1 MNNQS
6 SVDNVMNENATISDD
21 EIDLSEL
28 FVSLA
33 SSWRL
38 IASTALVSVALSYGY
53 ANYSADPTYEAKAE
67 FAFMMAGGNAGL
79 GAEAFI
85 LGMNTAQSIGNN
97 NVFDRVESRDFV
109 TELAEEAGHYE
120 DPYFKPRLDI
130 SGPAEPISYNEIDA
144 MTEWSDAEVEQ
155 AIVERFQETVDI
167 AYTKHGSIEVTVTH
181 RDPQA
186 AAFIANA
193 VVKKILDDTLDL
205 QMSKST
211 REVDYLGEQ
220 LSKAQSEMDD
230 AVMQLQE
237 FAISRNALS
246 LENLVQSSSEL
257 VTLRETR
264 DATRRMYDGVIAM
277 IAAPIET
284 AGRSAVLQ
292 SYPELLSSEF
302 RIQAQM
308 SGDDLPLSDLPTA
321 RLEQISS
328 SLSARLQG
336 MDAAISASS
345 ASAKISADEAS
356 ELLALQRDVKAQ
368 EANYQVL
375 KELYKTKYVMNEF
388 AESSGTM
395 LQFAVPPLEPTGT
408 KSGLILA
415 LGAVLGVFAGA
426 GIALARGL
434 MSGRLHTARAIAT
447 AVRADKVF
455 QMKHNSLPS
464 EIVANLAGT
473 SRYLLMWQ
481 LSSSSKKVSETA
493 VRHILKAWSDAGLT
507 SGILSLPP
515 EGSAAET
522 ASASRI
528 DLGDV
533 MGHLLRGNLRD
544 ALEAKTSHL
553 DRVLVICDFGKVPS
567 SLLTAAKT
575 LPLTI
580 VAVASPGDVVKSSTD
595 NLCFAAVPDVLLLG

>member
-1 MNNQS
+1 
-6 SVDNVMNENATISDD
+6 MNENATISDD
-21 EIDLSEL
+21 EIDLAEL

-33 SSWRL
+33 SGWRL

-53 ANYSADPTYEAKAE
+53 ASYSVDPTYEAKAV
-67 FAFMMAGGNAGL
+67 FAFERTGDSAGL
-79 GAEAFI
+79 GAEAFN
-85 LGMNTAQSIGNN
+85 LGVNISQSIDNY
-97 NVFDRVESRDFV
+97 NVFEMVESRDFV
-109 TELAEEAGHYE
+109 TELAEEAGLYE
-120 DPYFKPRLDI
+120 DPYFNPRLDI
-130 SGPAEPISYNEIDA
+130 SVPSQPVANIETDA
-144 MTEWSDAEVEQ
+144 KTEWSDAEVEQ
-155 AIVERFQETVDI
+155 SIVDRFQKTVDI
-167 AYTKHGSIEVTVTH
+167 AATKNSSFEVTVTH
-181 RDPQA
+181 RDPEA
-186 AAFIANA
+186 AASIANA
-193 VVKKILDDTLDL
+193 VVKKILDDTLNL
-205 QMSKST
+205 KISKSIK
-211 REVDYLGEQ
+211 EVDYLGEQ
-220 LSKAQSEMDD
+220 LSKMQSEMDN
-230 AVMQLQE
+230 AFMQLQE
-237 FAISRNALS
+237 FSISRNALS
-246 LENLVQSSSEL
+246 LENLVQSSTEL

-277 IAAPIET
+277 IAAPIEI

-302 RIQAQM
+302 RIEAQM
-308 SGDDLPLSDLPTA
+308 SADDLPLSELPTA

-328 SLSARLQG
+328 YLSARLQVI
-336 MDAAISASS
+336 DAAISSSS
-345 ASAKISADEAS
+345 ANAKISADEAS
-356 ELLALQRDVKAQ
+356 ELLALQRDVKVQ
-368 EANYQVL
+368 EATYQVL
-375 KELYKTKYVMNEF
+375 KELYKAKYMMSGYMMSGF
-388 AESSGTM
+388 AEMSGTI
-395 LQFAVPPLEPTGT
+395 LQFAAPPLKPTGT

-426 GIALARGL
+426 GIALTRSVTL
-434 MSGRLHTARAIAT
+434 GRLHTARAVAM

-473 SRYLLMWQ
+473 SKYLLMWQ

-493 VRHILKAWSDAGLT
+493 VRHILSAWSNAGLT

-515 EGSAAET
+515 ESSAAET

-544 ALEAKTSHL
+544 AMEAKTSHL

-580 VAVASPGDVVKSSTD
+580 VAVASPGDVMKTSTD
-595 NLCFAAVPDVLLLG
+595 NLRFAAVPDILLLG

>member
-1 MNNQS
+1 
-6 SVDNVMNENATISDD
+6 MNENATMSDD
-21 EIDLSEL
+21 EIDLAEL

-38 IASTALVSVALSYGY
+38 IASAALVSVALSYGY
-53 ANYSADPTYEAKAE
+53 ARYSANPTHEAKAV
-67 FAFMMAGGNAGL
+67 FAFEKGGGDANL

-85 LGMNTAQSIGNN
+85 LGGKIFFQSIDNN
-97 NVFDRVESRDFV
+97 NVFDMVKSRDFV
-109 TELAEEAGHYE
+109 TELAEEAGLYE
-120 DPYFKPRLDI
+120 DPYFNPRLDI
-130 SGPAEPISYNEIDA
+130 TGPAQPVAYNEIDA
-144 MTEWSDAEVEQ
+144 KTEWSDAEVEQ
-155 AIVERFQETVDI
+155 AIVDRFQKTVDI
-167 AYTKHGSIEVTVTH
+167 AATKDRSIEVTVTH

-186 AAFIANA
+186 AAAIANA

-205 QMSKST
+205 KISKST
-211 REVDYLGEQ
+211 KEVDYLGEQ
-220 LSKAQSEMDD
+220 LAKMQSEMDA

-237 FAISRNALS
+237 FSISRNALS
-246 LENLVQSSSEL
+246 LESLVQSSTEL

-277 IAAPIET
+277 IAEPIET

-292 SYPELLSSEF
+292 SYPDLLSSEF

-308 SGDDLPLSDLPTA
+308 SSDDLPLAELPTA

-328 SLSARLQG
+328 YLSARLKVI
-336 MDAAISASS
+336 DAAISSSS
-345 ASAKISADEAS
+345 ANAKISADEAS
-356 ELLALQRDVKAQ
+356 EFLALQRDVKVQ
-368 EANYQVL
+368 EATYQVL
-375 KELYKTKYVMNEF
+375 KELYKAKYMMSAF
-388 AESSGTM
+388 AETSGTI
-395 LQFAVPPLEPTGT
+395 LQFAAPPLEPTGT

-473 SRYLLMWQ
+473 SKYLLMWQ

-493 VRHILKAWSDAGLT
+493 VRHILRAWSDAGLT

-528 DLGDV
+528 DLGDF
-533 MGHLLRGNLRD
+533 MGHLLRGNVRD

-567 SLLTAAKT
+567 TLLTAART

-595 NLCFAAVPDVLLLG
+595 NLRFAAVPDVLLLG